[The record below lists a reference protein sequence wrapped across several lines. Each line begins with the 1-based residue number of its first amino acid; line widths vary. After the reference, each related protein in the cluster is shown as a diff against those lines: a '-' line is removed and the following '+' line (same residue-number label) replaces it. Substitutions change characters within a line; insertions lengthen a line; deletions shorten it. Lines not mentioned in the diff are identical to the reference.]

1 MTATVDSTT
10 LTAALAAADAAA
22 NGAKNAAYL
31 NSIATSIGA
40 NYKVLLKRDGTTVYT
55 GTATGS
61 LAVAD
66 GTITV
71 SGSHGSVSITTADID
86 TGSWVIRVEKAAAS
100 TTYFESTITP
110 SSGAGPFF
118 LSDDLDSSGT
128 VTFGAM
134 TFASPALDTASS
146 SGDSLQTVIDDMG
159 LANDSFAPGIESY
172 PSQSKYIWNADPS
185 LTNATPS
192 STAFGNRWRID
203 EQADWVRNNQL
214 IPAQFRTYP
223 GSQCYW
229 TDHWYVISDGPG
241 HSATNT
247 RVRVEEMSYKLR
259 NRNTKVWT
267 TFRSQDTSSQFYA
280 SKSSVQFIGGGPDVR
295 REEGTNIPEIYV
307 PPGSWNYTIHGII
320 NAKDYID
327 ISPYDCIL
335 LTWKASLVVDNPA
348 LTDDR
353 SSAKILMWVGS
364 DVFPSERGWADLN
377 GQNLPAFA
385 GSRLKYVTS
394 TPQWFHAC
402 NLSNARQDY
411 TGPNASITLESLRQY
426 PPPL

>member
-40 NYKVLLKRDGTTVYT
+40 NYKVLLKRNGTTVYT

-71 SGSHGSVSITTADID
+71 SGAHGSVSITTADID

-100 TTYFESTITP
+100 TTYFESTLTP

-159 LANDSFAPGIESY
+159 LENDTYAVGIESY
-172 PSQSKYIWNADPS
+172 PSQSKYIWNADPA
-185 LTNATPS
+185 LTNVTPGF
-192 STAFGNRWRID
+192 TAFGNRWRID
-203 EQADWVRNNQL
+203 EQASWVANNGS

-223 GSQCYW
+223 GSQCKY
-229 TDHWYVISDGPG
+229 TDHWYVISDAAG

-259 NRNTKVWT
+259 NASTKVWT
-267 TFRSQDTSSQFYA
+267 TLRSQDNTSQFYA
-280 SKSSVQFIGGGPDVR
+280 SKSSVQSVGGGPDVR
-295 REEGTNIPEIYV
+295 YDGSVSEIYV
-307 PPGSWNYTIHGII
+307 PPGQWNYTIHGIVA
-320 NAKDYID
+320 AKDYVD
-327 ISPYDCIL
+327 ITLYDCVL
-335 LTWKASLVVDNPA
+335 LTFKASLVLDNPA
-348 LTDDR
+348 GTDDR

-364 DVFPSERGWADLN
+364 DVFPTTRGWDDLN
-377 GQNLPAFA
+377 GQNLPSFA
-385 GSRLKYVTS
+385 HSRLKYVTS

-411 TGPNASITLESLRQY
+411 AGPNASITLESLRQY